1 MADPKVPVLEK
12 SLFYLFLALLF
23 WAPLPFASARIWSA
37 GLLAAMVAALLL
49 CWLLLYS
56 AGAAKVR
63 PALWRRMY
71 LPLLLLVLLQCWV
84 AVQCLPLP
92 PVLVEWFSPTAF
104 QWHARPGW
112 LTLSLDPAY
121 TRQYLLLGATYTAG
135 FFLTL
140 VLVNSRDRLTQLLW
154 LLVLSGSFQAV
165 YGTLMLLSGLEW
177 GFFVE
182 KYVGRGVAT
191 GTFVNRNHL
200 AGYLVMCL
208 AAGTG
213 LLFAQLSSRA
223 ESSTRGRERM
233 RRWLR
238 LLLSSRLRLRVL
250 LALMVIALVL
260 TRSRMGNA
268 AFFISLF
275 CAGAVAQYAG
285 QYFSRR
291 LALLLLSLV
300 VVDMA
305 ILSRWFGFDRLM
317 DRLASTQA
325 QTEARTANLPQLLE
339 YVRDFWFTGSGGGS
353 FYSVFPRYQGTELK
367 AAYLHAHND
376 YLQFIGELGLPG
388 ALLLAAFVVLAL
400 RMALAVLRG
409 RQSRLFHGVAFAV
422 LMTIAWALLHS
433 SVDFNLQ
440 IPANALTFVVL
451 LALAWVAR
459 VLPAK
464 TAAPRAVAGR
474 AS

>member
-1 MADPKVPVLEK
+1 
-12 SLFYLFLALLF
+12 LL
-23 WAPLPFASARIWSA
+23 A
-37 GLLAAMVAALLL
+37 GLVAALLL
-49 CWLLLYS
+49 CWLLLWL
-56 AGAAKVR
+56 AGAASLGAQLR
-63 PALWRRMY
+63 QRMR
-71 LPLLLLVLLQCWV
+71 LPLLLLVLLLLWI
-84 AVQCLPLP
+84 ALQCLPLP
-92 PVLVEWFSPTAF
+92 PQVVAWLSPAAF
-104 QWHARPGW
+104 QWHTSPGW
-112 LTLSLDPAY
+112 IPLSLDPAY
-121 TRQYLLLGATYTAG
+121 TRHYLLLGAAYTGG

-140 VLVNSRDRLTQLLW
+140 VLVNTRERLTQLLW
-154 LLVLSGSFQAV
+154 LLVLSGSFQAI

-213 LLFAQLSSRA
+213 LLYAQIGSQGSGSPPLR
-223 ESSTRGRERM
+223 EQLRRG
-233 RRWLR
+233 LR

-250 LALMVIALVL
+250 LALMVITLVL

-268 AFFISLF
+268 AFFISLLF
-275 CAGAVAQYAG
+275 AGAVMQYAG

-305 ILSRWFGFDRLM
+305 ILSRWFGFDRLL
-317 DRLASTQA
+317 DRLASTQTE
-325 QTEARTANLPQLLE
+325 TEARSANLPQLLD
-339 YVRDFWFTGSGGGS
+339 YAGDFLFTGSGGGS
-353 FYSVFPRYQGTELK
+353 FYGVFPRYQAVEAK
-367 AAYLHAHND
+367 VVYIHAHND

-388 ALLLAAFVVLAL
+388 ALLLAAFVLLGL
-400 RMALAVLRG
+400 RMALEVLRT
-409 RQSRLFHGVAFAV
+409 RRSRLLHGVAFAV
-422 LMTIAWALLHS
+422 VMAIAWALLHAA
-433 SVDFNLQ
+433 VDFNLQ

-459 VLPAK
+459 TLPSRGSLRSAEPK
-464 TAAPRAVAGR
+464 
-474 AS
+474 

>member
-1 MADPKVPVLEK
+1 
-12 SLFYLFLALLF
+12 
-23 WAPLPFASARIWSA
+23 
-37 GLLAAMVAALLL
+37 
-49 CWLLLYS
+49 
-56 AGAAKVR
+56 
-63 PALWRRMY
+63 
-71 LPLLLLVLLQCWV
+71 
-84 AVQCLPLP
+84 
-92 PVLVEWFSPTAF
+92 
-104 QWHARPGW
+104 
-112 LTLSLDPAY
+112 
-121 TRQYLLLGATYTAG
+121 LLGASYTAG

-140 VLVNSRDRLTQLLW
+140 VLVNSRGRLTQLLW

-165 YGTLMLLSGLEW
+165 YGTLMVLSGLEW

-182 KYVGRGVAT
+182 KYVGRGVTT

-213 LLFAQLSSRA
+213 LLYAQISSAPGASARV
-223 ESSTRGRERM
+223 RERL

-268 AFFISLF
+268 AFFISLLF
-275 CAGAVAQYAG
+275 AGAMVQYAG

-300 VVDMA
+300 IVDMV
-305 ILSRWFGFDRLM
+305 ILSRWFGFDRLL
-317 DRLASTQA
+317 DRLGSTEV

-339 YVRDFWFTGSGGGS
+339 YARDFWFTGSGGGS
-353 FYSVFPRYQGTELK
+353 FYGVFPRYQEAATEVV
-367 AAYLHAHND
+367 YLHAHND
-376 YLQFIGELGLPG
+376 YLQFLGELGLPG
-388 ALLLAAFVVLAL
+388 VLLLAAFVALAL
-400 RMALAVLRG
+400 RSALTILRS

-422 LMTIAWALLHS
+422 LMTIVWALLHA

-440 IPANALTFVVL
+440 IPANAFTFVVL

-459 VLPAK
+459 VLPRRPPQ
-464 TAAPRAVAGR
+464 PRPL
-474 AS
+474 